1 MTERGMIVTF
11 GGPAFGALR
20 EDQKVRVSDMML
32 SWRGVGGFWFDHAA
46 LCRAIKKV
54 LNNYP

>member
-1 MTERGMIVTF
+1 MAERGIIVTF
-11 GGPAFGALR
+11 GGLGFSNLR

-32 SWRGVGGFWFDHAA
+32 SWHAVGGCWYDWKA
-46 LCRAIKKV
+46 LRRAIKKV